1 MVSRGALN
9 TACSSFFWTF
19 FTIDSTQD
27 EDTILFRFDSM
38 GEKSA
43 KKEKKKRE
51 SLGGDGDVV
60 EVKAEF
66 LAAIAKPLCDDKLSK
81 KYVAVLAFMGT
92 TRVVSGGIYTYLGVH
107 GSARCGEPGRRRGA
121 SMHEMSSD
129 AVLPRRRGRTESDE
143 RGARNDTEAPSSSAY
158 FVSRAGR
165 LVTGVSRSLGL
176 SSHRRLLPRSVLAH
190 SVLPPPCR
198 IYKLVK
204 KSAKEKKVKR
214 GVKECIKA
222 IRKNQKG
229 IMVIAGN
236 ISPIDVVTPL
246 PVLCEDNDIPYVF
259 VSSKEALGQAGSTK
273 RPRSCMLVMKGGDD
287 DYDDVLKKVKSVQV
301 AY

>member
-1 MVSRGALN
+1 MPALHTKSR
-9 TACSSFFWTF
+9 
-19 FTIDSTQD
+19 
-27 EDTILFRFDSM
+27 
-38 GEKSA
+38 
-43 KKEKKKRE
+43 
-51 SLGGDGDVV
+51 DGLV
-60 EVKAEF
+60 
-66 LAAIAKPLCDDKLSK
+66 
-81 KYVAVLAFMGT
+81 
-92 TRVVSGGIYTYLGVH
+92 
-107 GSARCGEPGRRRGA
+107 
-121 SMHEMSSD
+121 D

-143 RGARNDTEAPSSSAY
+143 RGVRNDTEAPSSSAY

-273 RPRSCMLVMKGGDD
+273 RPTSCMLVMKGGGTTIMTTCSRRSRACRWRTEGE
-287 DYDDVLKKVKSVQV
+287 KVSGRRSQGGGRG
-301 AY
+301 